1 MGECLQGGAASMT
14 QLLLAIIY
22 LAFISLG
29 LPDSLL
35 GSAWPTMYIQFDVP
49 ISYAGIISMII
60 AGGTIISSLQSDRLT
75 KWLGTGKVTAIS
87 VAATAVAL
95 FGFSFSHSFWAL
107 CLWAIPYGLGAGSVD
122 ASLNNYVALHY
133 ESRHMSWLHCMWGV
147 GATAGPYIMGIALSM
162 GQGWNMGYRYIGIIQ
177 VVLTAVLVFSLPL
190 WKGRKST
197 TENLQNAEMEQLLEN
212 VSEKAD
218 TTAEK
223 ALSLREILKIAG
235 AKEVMLCFFCY
246 CALEQTAGLWASSY
260 LTLHKGVS
268 SETAAIFA
276 SLFYIGI
283 TVGRAISGFITM
295 KLNDTQMVRLG
306 QSIIVLGIMAMVL
319 PGSNVLAL
327 AGLIL
332 IGLGCAP
339 IYPCVIHSTPAHF
352 GADKSQAIIGVQMAF
367 AYIGILA
374 MPPLFGVLASRI
386 SVALLPCYL
395 FAILVVMVIMHELLT
410 KKTA

>member
-1 MGECLQGGAASMT
+1 MT

-35 GSAWPTMYIQFDVP
+35 GSAWPTMYIQFGVP

-87 VAATAVAL
+87 VATTAVAL
-95 FGFSFSHSFWAL
+95 LGFSFTHSFRVL

-133 ESRHMSWLHCMWGV
+133 KSRHMSWLHCMWGV
-147 GATAGPYIMGIALSM
+147 GATTGPYIMGIALSA
-162 GQGWNMGYRYIGIIQ
+162 GHGWNMGYRYTGVIQ
-177 VVLTAVLVFSLPL
+177 MILTAALIFSLPL
-190 WKGRKST
+190 WKGR
-197 TENLQNAEMEQLLEN
+197 TEEAEVEELQTDPVEN
-212 VSEKAD
+212 GKKV
-218 TTAEK
+218 
-223 ALSLREILKIAG
+223 LSVREILKISG
-235 AKEVMLCFFCY
+235 AREVMICFFCY
-246 CALEQTAGLWASSY
+246 CALEQTTGLWASSY
-260 LTLHKGVS
+260 LNLHKGIPA
-268 SETAAIFA
+268 ETAATFA
-276 SLFYIGI
+276 SLFFIGI
-283 TVGRAISGFITM
+283 TVGRAISGFVTM
-295 KLNDTQMVRLG
+295 KLNDIQMIRLG
-306 QSIIVLGIMAMVL
+306 QGIIVAGIVAMIL
-319 PGSNVLAL
+319 PGSNILAM

-339 IYPCVIHSTPAHF
+339 IYRCVIHSTPAHF

-367 AYIGILA
+367 AYIGTML
-374 MPPLFGVLASRI
+374 MPPLFGLIARGI
-386 SVALLPCYL
+386 SVALLPFYL
-395 FAILVVMVIMHELLT
+395 FVILVVMIIMHELLT

>member
-1 MGECLQGGAASMT
+1 MT

-35 GSAWPTMYIQFDVP
+35 GSAWPTMYIQFGVP

-87 VAATAVAL
+87 VATTAVAL
-95 FGFSFSHSFWAL
+95 LGFSFTHSFWAL

-133 ESRHMSWLHCMWGV
+133 KSCHMSWLHCMWGV
-147 GATAGPYIMGIALSM
+147 GATTGPYIMGIALSA
-162 GQGWNMGYRYIGIIQ
+162 GHGWNMGYRYIGIIQ
-177 VVLTAVLVFSLPL
+177 TILTAALIFSLPL
-190 WKGRKST
+190 WKGR
-197 TENLQNAEMEQLLEN
+197 TEEAEVEELQTDPAEN
-212 VSEKAD
+212 GKKV
-218 TTAEK
+218 
-223 ALSLREILKIAG
+223 LSVRKILKISG
-235 AKEVMLCFFCY
+235 AKEVMICFFCY
-246 CALEQTAGLWASSY
+246 CALEQTTGLWASSY
-260 LTLHKGVS
+260 LSLHKGIPA
-268 SETAAIFA
+268 ETAAAFA
-276 SLFYIGI
+276 SLFFIGI
-283 TVGRAISGFITM
+283 TVGRAISGFVTM
-295 KLNDTQMVRLG
+295 KLNDIQMIRLG
-306 QSIIVLGIMAMVL
+306 QGIIVAGIVAMIL
-319 PGSNVLAL
+319 TGSNILAM

-367 AYIGILA
+367 AYIGTML
-374 MPPLFGVLASRI
+374 MPPLFGLIARGI
-386 SVALLPCYL
+386 SVALLPFYL
-395 FAILVVMVIMHELLT
+395 LVILVVMIIMHELLT